1 MNKNYRNEVRE
12 KGEVMGF
19 SWFPENWISL
29 HPNVPFLFLAQ
40 SIIAWW
46 YEKIRV
52 FHQRFPDYGNLP
64 SFTQISKRVSWM
76 PKQMSEFTVPWEE
89 SLLSSP
95 AGGGR
100 EGGRE
105 GLCTLQGS
113 LLTLWVH
120 QQSFGKRWYAGLYL
134 AVGTARRSTKTPSY
148 KQEMRHK
155 VCLSQPAQQLG
166 DCSLHQV
173 TGKAVREY
181 WCILQ
186 SVY

>member
-1 MNKNYRNEVRE
+1 MNKNYRNEVGE

-19 SWFPENWISL
+19 SWFPENCISL

-46 YEKIRV
+46 YEKITV

-76 PKQMSEFTVPWEE
+76 PKQMSEFTVPWEG

-100 EGGRE
+100 EWGRVFALYKDLCWLSE
-105 GLCTLQGS
+105 FSSKVLERDDMQDCTL
-113 LLTLWVH
+113 LWELPGEAQRLH
-120 QQSFGKRWYAGLYL
+120 PINKKWD
-134 AVGTARRSTKTPSY
+134 TRS
-148 KQEMRHK
+148 
-155 VCLSQPAQQLG
+155 VFLSQLSSSETVPFIRWQG
-166 DCSLHQV
+166 
-173 TGKAVREY
+173 R
-181 WCILQ
+181 W
-186 SVY
+186 